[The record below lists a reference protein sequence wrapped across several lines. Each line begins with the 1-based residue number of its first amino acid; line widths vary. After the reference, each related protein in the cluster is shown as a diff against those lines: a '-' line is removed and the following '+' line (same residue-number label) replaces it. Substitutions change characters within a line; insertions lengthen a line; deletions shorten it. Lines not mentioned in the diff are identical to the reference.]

1 MTLASGDDRGVTPV
15 IGNVLLVGVALV
27 VGIVLVTLSLTF
39 LDGVGAPTAEASF
52 EYEQTSVG
60 LRMTATAIGT
70 DVTVQ
75 LNGRSVA
82 SFDEGSAG
90 KSILVPTA
98 PGDRLVVVS
107 RDGDQSVLVD
117 RAIDDREEIGNFIAY
132 YTFEAGS
139 GTTLIDRSGNGN
151 DGALQGNPAW
161 QTSSLAFDGAGEYVA
176 VDDFDTPV
184 DSVDQF
190 TVAVAYRTDDGSKK
204 QELLE
209 HKSADDNWLLELKP
223 CSNGQV
229 PSGTCAAGDDYSP
242 VFSVDQAGGNQNEQI
257 FGDGAQ
263 SGTRQVLV
271 GTFDG
276 SEHTLYVDG
285 ERVNTGD
292 YSGEIS
298 MGDLTIGK
306 DVEFDGDYL
315 DGEISEIRLY
325 YTALDDDAVRV
336 LTTVM
341 E

>member
-1 MTLASGDDRGVTPV
+1 MTLASGDDRAVTPV
-15 IGNVLLVGVALV
+15 VGNVLLVGVAIV
-27 VGIVLVTLSLTF
+27 IGVVLVTLSLTF

-52 EYEQTSVG
+52 EYEQTPVG

-70 DVTVQ
+70 DVSVQ
-75 LNGRSVA
+75 LNGRPVA
-82 SFDEGSAG
+82 TFDEGSAG
-90 KSILVPTA
+90 KSVLVPTA
-98 PGDRLVVVS
+98 PGDRLAVVS
-107 RDGDQSVLVD
+107 RDGEQSVLVD

-132 YTFEAGS
+132 YTFGAGS
-139 GTTLIDRSGNGN
+139 GPTLVDRSGNGN
-151 DGALQGNPAW
+151 DGALQGDPAW
-161 QTSSLAFDGAGEYVA
+161 QARSLAFDGAGDYVA

-190 TVAVAYRTDDGSKK
+190 TVAVTYRTDDGSQK

-209 HKSADDNWLLELKP
+209 HKSADDNWLVELKP
-223 CSNGQV
+223 CSNAQV
-229 PSGTCAAGDDYSP
+229 PSGTCSAGDDYSP
-242 VFSVDQAGGNQNEQI
+242 VFSVDKAGGNQDEQI
-257 FGDGAQ
+257 FGTGTQA
-263 SGTRQVLV
+263 GTRQVLV

-285 ERVNTGD
+285 EKASTGD

-315 DGEISEIRLY
+315 DGEVDEIRLY
-325 YTALDDDAVRV
+325 YTAFDDEEVRV
-336 LTTVM
+336 LTTAM